1 MAKIIY
7 LEDTITLIANKG
19 GLELVQRL
27 AKIGE
32 FKETQTG
39 YRYII
44 IENKT
49 ESNGEH
55 NRNV

>member
-19 GLELVQRL
+19 GMELVQRL

-32 FKETQTG
+32 FKETQSG
-39 YRYII
+39 YRYIV

-49 ESNGEH
+49 ETNE
-55 NRNV
+55 

>member
-7 LEDTITLIANKG
+7 LEDTINFLVSKG
-19 GLELVQRL
+19 FIEVVKQLGQM
-27 AKIGE
+27 GQ
-32 FKETQTG
+32 FKETQSG
-39 YRYII
+39 YRYIL

-49 ESNGEH
+49 ENNGEH

>member
-7 LEDTITLIANKG
+7 LEDTITLLANKG

-27 AKIGE
+27 AKVGE
-32 FKETQTG
+32 FKETNDG

-49 ESNGEH
+49 DETK
-55 NRNV
+55 